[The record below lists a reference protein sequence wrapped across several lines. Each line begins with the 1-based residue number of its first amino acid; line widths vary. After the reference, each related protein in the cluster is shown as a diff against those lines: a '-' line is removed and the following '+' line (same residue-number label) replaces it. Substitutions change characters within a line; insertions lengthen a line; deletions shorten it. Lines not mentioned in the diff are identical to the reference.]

1 MRDSLLLCCVLSVYL
16 LSGFSAPAAASEAI
30 SLPRRPEQ
38 AHSPQ
43 SSIRGTILDPSGAPI
58 VAARVSATRIGASG
72 GVSSLTNQRGEF
84 NLTLDPGNYTIRV
97 VATGFVDISQSISA
111 SDVYIAPLKF
121 VMQLAGVRETVSVTA
136 NADYQVPSLNSATK
150 TPTPLDDV
158 PQSISV
164 VTRQLISDQGMQG
177 MADVVRYTPGIGMAQ
192 GEGNRDAPIFR
203 GNSSTSDFYVDGVRD
218 DLQYF
223 RDLYNVERVEALKGP
238 NAMIFGRGGIGGVIN
253 RVTRQANWDTSRD
266 VALQLGSWND
276 RRLTADIGTRVNEV
290 VAARITGVYE
300 HSDSY
305 REGVGLER
313 YGVNPTVAFALGANT
328 TLRAGYE
335 YFRDDRT
342 ADRGIPSF
350 AGRPVSTAA
359 STFFGNPDL
368 STADATVNVFASTM
382 EHRFSSG
389 AVLRN
394 RVSYGSYSKF
404 YQNVFPGAVNAA
416 GTTVSISA
424 YNNATERGNFFNQA
438 DLMFSARTGRV
449 THSLL
454 VGSELG
460 RQVTDNLRTTGFFT
474 TIGPTITSLS
484 LPLESPTTSLPMEF
498 RQNGSD
504 ADNHGLAT
512 VAAIYAQDQLMLSS
526 RLHAVLGVRFDSF
539 NVDFRDNRTQTDLS
553 SDDTLLSPRAGLIFK
568 ASPTVSLYGSY
579 SLTYLPRAGEQLAS
593 LSLTNQ
599 ALDPEEFRNYELGAR
614 WHLPPAL
621 TLTGAVYRLERGNV
635 AAPDPLDPSRSI
647 LLDAQRTKGLELEVA
662 GKLSRAWTIAGGY
675 AYQDGRITQSISQ
688 SALAG
693 ATLAQVPKN
702 SFSIWNKYDV
712 SSRWAVGVGTIH
724 RGAVFTSTDN
734 TVVLPGFTRVDGALF
749 VHVNTNI
756 RAQMNV
762 ENLFDTTYYASAH
775 SNTNIT
781 PGSPRALRVSL
792 STRF

>member
-16 LSGFSAPAAASEAI
+16 LSGFSASAATSDGVL
-30 SLPRRPEQ
+30 LPRTPEQ
-38 AHSPQ
+38 TEFAR
-43 SSIRGTILDPSGAPI
+43 SSIRGTVLDPSGAPI
-58 VAARVSATRIGASG
+58 VAARVSATRISASG
-72 GVSSLTNQRGEF
+72 SASSLTNQRGEF
-84 NLTLDPGNYTIRV
+84 ALSVDPGNYTINV
-97 VATGFVDISQSISA
+97 VANGFVDLSQRISTADTNVA
-111 SDVYIAPLKF
+111 SLKF
-121 VMQLAGVRETVSVTA
+121 VMQMAGVRETVSVTA
-136 NADYQVPSLNSATK
+136 NADYRVPSLNSATK
-150 TPTPLDDV
+150 TPTPLDDL

-164 VTRQLISDQGMQG
+164 VTRQLISDQAMQS

-218 DLQYF
+218 DMQYF
-223 RDLYNVERVEALKGP
+223 RDLYNVERIEALKGP

-253 RVTRQANWDTSRD
+253 KVTRQANWGTSRD
-266 VALQLGSWND
+266 VVAQLGSWND
-276 RRLTADIGTRVNEV
+276 RRLTADVGTGLNES

-300 HSDSY
+300 RSDSY

-313 YGVNPTVAFALGANT
+313 YGVNPTVAFAVGPNT

-335 YFRDDRT
+335 YFRDVRT
-342 ADRGIPSF
+342 ADRGISSF

-359 STFFGNPDL
+359 ATFFGNPDL
-368 STADATVNVFASTM
+368 STSDATVNVFASTI
-382 EHRFSSG
+382 EHRFSGG
-389 AVLRN
+389 AILRN
-394 RVSYGSYSKF
+394 RVSYGGYSKF

-438 DLMFSARTGRV
+438 DLILAARTGRI
-449 THSLL
+449 THTLM

-460 RQVTDNLRTTGFFT
+460 RQVTDNFRMTGFFS
-474 TIGPTITSLS
+474 TIGPTITSVS
-484 LPLESPTTSLPMEF
+484 LPLENPTTTLPVEF

-504 ADNHGLAT
+504 ADNHGVAT
-512 VAAIYAQDQLMLSS
+512 VAAVYAQDQLTLTS
-526 RLHAVLGVRFDSF
+526 RLQAVLGVRLDSF
-539 NVDFRDNRTQTDLS
+539 NVDFRDNRTGTDLS

-568 ASPTVSLYGSY
+568 PSHTISFYGSY
-579 SLTYLPRAGEQLAS
+579 GLTHLPRAGEQLAS
-593 LSLTNQ
+593 LSLTNR
-599 ALDPEEFRNYELGAR
+599 ALDPEEFRNYEVGAR
-614 WHLPPAL
+614 WHIAPGL
-621 TLTGAVYRLERGNV
+621 TLTGAMYRLKRGNV
-635 AAPDPLDPSRSI
+635 ATPDPVDPRRSI
-647 LLDAQRTKGLELEVA
+647 LLDAQRTEGLELEVV

-675 AYQDGRITQSISQ
+675 AYQDGRITQSISE

-693 ATLAQVPKN
+693 AALAQLPKN
-702 SFSIWNKYDV
+702 SFSIWNRYDL
-712 SSRWAVGVGTIH
+712 SSRWAVGIGTIR

-749 VHVNTNI
+749 VRINTHI

-762 ENLFDTTYYASAH
+762 ENLFDTKYFPSAH

-781 PGSPRALRVSL
+781 PGAPRAVRVSL